1 MTIRMRFF
9 VTILLFMLCV
19 GCLFG
24 VMCVSAED
32 DNTID
37 TKLTL
42 SGFSSGATRTYN
54 SGVDYVAISNKG
66 FYATMPLNEV
76 YVYGEENWS
85 GGVRFRPTS
94 GAIKLNG
101 NNANGVS
108 ILKYGATSYY
118 VEGFTLSAGD
128 VLQFGGVFYND
139 GNGNGQRDGGEVAL
153 NIAATRIVYDG
164 DKYVQQRW

>member
-1 MTIRMRFF
+1 MTIRMCFF

-54 SGVDYVAISNKG
+54 NGVDYVAISNKG

-76 YVYGEENWS
+76 ECDF
-85 GGVRFRPTS
+85 VRQTVR
-94 GAIKLNG
+94 
-101 NNANGVS
+101 
-108 ILKYGATSYY
+108 
-118 VEGFTLSAGD
+118 
-128 VLQFGGVFYND
+128 
-139 GNGNGQRDGGEVAL
+139 
-153 NIAATRIVYDG
+153 
-164 DKYVQQRW
+164 

>member
-1 MTIRMRFF
+1 MTIRMCFF

-54 SGVDYVAISNKG
+54 NGVDYVAISNNRVLIIQGLRIRKNVK
-66 FYATMPLNEV
+66 F
-76 YVYGEENWS
+76 
-85 GGVRFRPTS
+85 
-94 GAIKLNG
+94 AIKVNQSNPNLAIFN
-101 NNANGVS
+101 
-108 ILKYGATSYY
+108 
-118 VEGFTLSAGD
+118 
-128 VLQFGGVFYND
+128 
-139 GNGNGQRDGGEVAL
+139 
-153 NIAATRIVYDG
+153 
-164 DKYVQQRW
+164 